1 MINRAYLVRSE
12 RLNMQNQIFFELW
25 ANLKNNV
32 IRKLWQNLCVKEP
45 EKNTEKITFFI
56 ILIKFFMNNVTNRDT
71 IICILGMFVQKFPRK
86 HTTEELVG
94 RGRGRGRGSGT
105 RWVGAKGEG

>member
-32 IRKLWQNLCVKEP
+32 IRKLWQNLRVKEP

-56 ILIKFFMNNVTNRDT
+56 ILIKFFMNKVTHHDT
-71 IICILGMFVQKFPRK
+71 IICISSMFVHESKIS
-86 HTTEELVG
+86 T
-94 RGRGRGRGSGT
+94 
-105 RWVGAKGEG
+105 

>member
-32 IRKLWQNLCVKEP
+32 IRKLWQNLCGKEP

-56 ILIKFFMNNVTNRDT
+56 ILIKFFMNKVTNRDT
-71 IICILGMFVQKFPRK
+71 IICILRMFVHESKIS
-86 HTTEELVG
+86 T
-94 RGRGRGRGSGT
+94 
-105 RWVGAKGEG
+105 

>member
-45 EKNTEKITFFI
+45 EKNTEKITFFT
-56 ILIKFFMNNVTNRDT
+56 ILIKFFMNKVTHHDT
-71 IICILGMFVQKFPRK
+71 NICILSMFVHESKIS
-86 HTTEELVG
+86 T
-94 RGRGRGRGSGT
+94 
-105 RWVGAKGEG
+105 